1 MAREYARIRV
11 SINGDDEFE
20 ALPADAQW
28 LYTRVLLTE
37 ASLSA
42 AGIADWRPSR
52 LTVKAADM
60 TKARLVAAAAVL
72 ERRRFALFDL
82 DTEEVLVRS
91 YIRSD
96 DLLRN
101 PKMAVAVVKAYGAV
115 ASKSL
120 RAAIISEIKRV
131 RSESPDFSCWTYK
144 DTGKDLADLM
154 KKADADS
161 VPYTNAYPVSIGD
174 ADPVPIAN
182 RITNQ
187 NGNPDPGTEYQPEY
201 QSDSVPIPCN
211 LQPSTYSH
219 QPEGLRNRGTSPA
232 EAEPDPDNPPPPH
245 CSNHPGG
252 TEAPCRACGDARESR
267 KRWDRALSE
276 QQRAQHEDELQAAYE
291 AKLAAIALCE
301 ICDSDGYDGTRVCDH
316 VDRTEVAKAGLA
328 RARAALENPPAAT
341 G

>member
-28 LYTRVLLTE
+28 LYTRVLLTD

-72 ERRRFALFDL
+72 ERRRFVLFDL

-96 DLLRN
+96 ELLRN

-161 VPYTNAYPVSIGD
+161 APYTNAYPVSIGD
-174 ADPVPIAN
+174 ADSVPIAN
-182 RITNQ
+182 QNTNQ
-187 NGNPDPGTEYQPEY
+187 NGNPDPGTEYQPEH

-219 QPEGLRNRGTSPA
+219 QPEGLSNRGTSPA
-232 EAEPDPDNPPPPH
+232 EAEPDPPPPH

-252 TEAPCRACGDARESR
+252 TNDPCRACGDAREAR
-267 KRWDRALSE
+267 KRWDRAASE
-276 QQRAQHEDELQAAYE
+276 RQRAQREAEQRVAYE

-301 ICDSDGYDGTRVCDH
+301 LCDDDGYRGTHVCDH
-316 VDRTEVAKAGLA
+316 VDRRQTAAKGSAL
-328 RARAALENPPAAT
+328 ARAALEKAA
-341 G
+341 GDK